1 MIPFWRDFGCLGAS
15 GRSWGLLGASW
26 DRLRAS
32 WPRLGASCILRAVLG
47 KTLIF
52 PKVFQCFLLPW
63 GGFGWVL
70 GGVLVGSWGRLGV
83 YLGRLRVCFGD
94 VLGRLASWGVL
105 GATWAVLVGVLGRL
119 EGSWGHMAGF
129 WEPLSGTVWGRIFW
143 GWV

>member
-1 MIPFWRDFGCLGAS
+1 MERSWGGFGEGLGRRFGGVL
-15 GRSWGLLGASW
+15 GRSWGH
-26 DRLRAS
+26 
-32 WPRLGASCILRAVLG
+32 
-47 KTLIF
+47 
-52 PKVFQCFLLPW
+52 
-63 GGFGWVL
+63 
-70 GGVLVGSWGRLGV
+70 LGV

>member
-1 MIPFWRDFGCLGAS
+1 MDPQHGAILGWFWGGLGRRFGGVL
-15 GRSWGLLGASW
+15 GRSWGH
-26 DRLRAS
+26 
-32 WPRLGASCILRAVLG
+32 
-47 KTLIF
+47 
-52 PKVFQCFLLPW
+52 
-63 GGFGWVL
+63 
-70 GGVLVGSWGRLGV
+70 LGV